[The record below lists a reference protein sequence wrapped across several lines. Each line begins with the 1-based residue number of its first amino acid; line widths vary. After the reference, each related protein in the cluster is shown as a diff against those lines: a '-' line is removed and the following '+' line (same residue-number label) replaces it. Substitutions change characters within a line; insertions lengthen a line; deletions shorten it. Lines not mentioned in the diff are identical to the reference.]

1 MTIEKNTEED
11 QFSKSSPK
19 ELLEMSLNR
28 VKGAFRE
35 FLNRMDKGEVKMDI
49 GEAEEGWKEVVVYEA
64 DET

>member
-1 MTIEKNTEED
+1 MTIEKNTEGD
-11 QFSKSSPK
+11 QLSKSSPR
-19 ELLEMSLNR
+19 ELLEMSLNH

-49 GEAEEGWKEVVVYEA
+49 EEAEEGWKEVVVYET

>member
-1 MTIEKNTEED
+1 MTIEKNTGED

-19 ELLEMSLNR
+19 ELLEISLNG
-28 VKGAFRE
+28 VKDAFRE

-49 GEAEEGWKEVVVYEA
+49 EEAEEGWTEVVVYET